1 MNNEFQTTF
10 IPKKPVGESVQPKQP
25 TRRNPSVGIFTM
37 VATLLFILSIVA
49 GAGIYFYSKLL
60 ATNIDAMKE
69 TLVAAEDRIEQGFIV
84 ELQDLD
90 KRLRNANQLLS
101 QHIALSPFFR
111 LLEEDTLK
119 SIQYD
124 SFAFSFQEGRPVATI
139 TGQAR
144 EYRTIA
150 EQSINFGENP
160 LIQTHVFS
168 NFALTQDSNVSFNL
182 KVVPDDDLYFFE
194 RSIGRIANT
203 TFTNTPVINVSGV
216 QAIED
221 TGSSQGEIN
230 NQNNLENI
238 PEEEN
243 EDDFGIFGGEE
254 QVSLLGSI
262 DIG

>member
-10 IPKKPVGESVQPKQP
+10 IPKKPVGEAVQPKQP

-37 VATLLFILSIVA
+37 IATLLFILSIVA
-49 GAGIYFYSKLL
+49 GAGIYFYNKLL

-69 TLVAAEDRIEQGFIV
+69 SLVAAEDRIEQGFIV

-111 LLEEDTLK
+111 LLEDDTLK

-124 SFAFSFQEGRPVATI
+124 SFAFSFQEGRPVATV

-168 NFALTQDSNVSFNL
+168 NFTLTQDSNVSFNL
-182 KVVPDDDLYFFE
+182 KIVPNDDLYFFE
-194 RSIGRIANT
+194 RSLGRIADT
-203 TFTNTPVINVSGV
+203 TFTNTPVINVSDVQSTEDIDPLEGETDDLESLDTIPAEGDDEGFGV
-216 QAIED
+216 
-221 TGSSQGEIN
+221 
-230 NQNNLENI
+230 
-238 PEEEN
+238 
-243 EDDFGIFGGEE
+243 FGGD
-254 QVSLLGSI
+254 QQALLDSV